1 MAVSRLLWGALA
13 GLVATGPMTGAMRR
27 MQRHLPPEERYPLP
41 PVEIVDSILA
51 HSGLKT
57 KITPRWEEVLIV
69 LGHYGYGAISG
80 AAYAALTPRK
90 AHWPIARG
98 AGFGLLLWVTS
109 YLGWLPYPAAGHPAP
124 ARAQRA
130 DAHRPRPVGRRDRR
144 AADASALKGKMIRK
158 SIKRRVIVAV

>member
-109 YLGWLPYPAAGHPAP
+109 YLGWLPLLHILRPVTRHPRERSALMLTAHALWGGVTAALLM
-124 ARAQRA
+124 
-130 DAHRPRPVGRRDRR
+130 HRPSKER
-144 AADASALKGKMIRK
+144 
-158 SIKRRVIVAV
+158 